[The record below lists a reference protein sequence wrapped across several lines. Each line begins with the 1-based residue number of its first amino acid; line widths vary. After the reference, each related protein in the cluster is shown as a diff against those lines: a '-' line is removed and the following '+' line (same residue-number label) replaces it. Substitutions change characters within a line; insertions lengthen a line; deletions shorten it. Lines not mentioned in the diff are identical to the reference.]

1 MTVTWSMRTS
11 WAQRGG
17 TTEPMITDTT
27 TAVFGH
33 ASRMCTAFYFLRND
47 YARLYHTADTS
58 TSLLAAKR
66 AGLAGSAGTTS
77 SSFVRT
83 GYRQHATILRSREAP
98 RPRHFTRRSYRH
110 TRERRAT
117 KDATRSRRPIDL
129 RHRAPGK
136 ALELI
141 SLRRM
146 ARPFFSRT
154 PFYRRQRP
162 SIFRRPYQSQAL
174 SARATSG
181 LSSLVDRAVTD
192 ECGSPSANFFSKMI
206 GLVRE
211 CRFKGVSNSLIVEQP
226 GRAPVRIIPRC
237 FAGLVSTAA
246 MVLGMSPAQAE
257 LLNVHIT
264 INPPTLG
271 TPIESTSVATMSYV
285 TNSPIV
291 KATYIEIIGF
301 STIGFFQL
309 RIQSKDQQRVLA
321 FWDQLAQ
328 ATVVNRDFLLGI
340 YAVRTFQVGE
350 ASGFVA
356 DLDTGWNYFSFN

>member
-1 MTVTWSMRTS
+1 
-11 WAQRGG
+11 
-17 TTEPMITDTT
+17 
-27 TAVFGH
+27 
-33 ASRMCTAFYFLRND
+33 
-47 YARLYHTADTS
+47 
-58 TSLLAAKR
+58 
-66 AGLAGSAGTTS
+66 
-77 SSFVRT
+77 
-83 GYRQHATILRSREAP
+83 
-98 RPRHFTRRSYRH
+98 
-110 TRERRAT
+110 
-117 KDATRSRRPIDL
+117 
-129 RHRAPGK
+129 
-136 ALELI
+136 
-141 SLRRM
+141 
-146 ARPFFSRT
+146 
-154 PFYRRQRP
+154 
-162 SIFRRPYQSQAL
+162 
-174 SARATSG
+174 
-181 LSSLVDRAVTD
+181 
-192 ECGSPSANFFSKMI
+192 
-206 GLVRE
+206 
-211 CRFKGVSNSLIVEQP
+211 
-226 GRAPVRIIPRC
+226 VRIIPRC
-237 FAGLVSTAA
+237 FTGLVSTAA